1 MKFRTILALFVVV
14 LAVFLRG
21 GHAEET
27 EESDDFEEKYLRYGA
42 RKVEDSEP
50 YVFVFLIYKT
60 NNDLFKRSVRD
71 SCNIVFGLKQPIKS
85 SICLFSII
93 LKYQDNIKPLNN
105 AQGQTSIES

>member
-27 EESDDFEEKYLRYGA
+27 EESDDFEEKYLGYGA
-42 RKVEDSEP
+42 QKVEDSEP

-60 NNDLFKRSVRD
+60 NNDLFKRSVQYSFR
-71 SCNIVFGLKQPIKS
+71 LKTAHKIFNLPIFNYFEVS
-85 SICLFSII
+85 
-93 LKYQDNIKPLNN
+93 
-105 AQGQTSIES
+105 G